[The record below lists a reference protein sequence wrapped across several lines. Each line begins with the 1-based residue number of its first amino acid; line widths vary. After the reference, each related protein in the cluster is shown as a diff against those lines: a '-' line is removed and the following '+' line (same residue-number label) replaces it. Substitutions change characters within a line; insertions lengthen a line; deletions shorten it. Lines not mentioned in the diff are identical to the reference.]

1 MPDPNDIPRRR
12 SRLLLD
18 VTTAASE
25 VSRLD
30 DCFRIGLRV
39 LSGDKWGEGAESRR
53 CECNVDLLGGLVHA
67 DLDTLVTALYVTI
80 DDLFG
85 PRHGPGRKPKLSDAE
100 LICLAVAQVL
110 LGFDSERRW
119 LRFAGQRLGHLFPYL
134 PTPSAYNKR
143 LRRAAVLIAVALGD
157 LATRAPSW
165 WDELRLVDSTPVPCA
180 ASRETV
186 KRSAL
191 AGHAGYGYC
200 KSHHRYFWGFRL
212 YVLAAGDG
220 LPVAW
225 CLATPKLGE
234 REVVAALLDHERAR
248 LRPGL
253 LILGDKGF
261 AGRDFEQLVA
271 GYGARLLRPDRSD
284 EPLRHGSLGRWRQWI
299 ESTFNTLKD
308 QLGLERHRG
317 RTLAGVYVRVAQR
330 LLALAATIWWNWELD
345 APDKRSLVAYD
356 H

>member
-1 MPDPNDIPRRR
+1 MR
-12 SRLLLD
+12 
-18 VTTAASE
+18 
-25 VSRLD
+25 
-30 DCFRIGLRV
+30 
-39 LSGDKWGEGAESRR
+39 
-53 CECNVDLLGGLVHA
+53 A
-67 DLDTLVTALYVTI
+67 DLDTLVIALYVTI
-80 DDLFG
+80 DELLDS
-85 PRHGPGRKPKLSDAE
+85 RRGPGRRPKLADAE
-100 LICLAVAQVL
+100 LVCLAVAQVL
-110 LGFDSERRW
+110 LGFGSERRW

-134 PTPSAYNKR
+134 PTASAYNRR
-143 LRRAAVLIAVALGD
+143 LRRAAPLVALAIQD
-157 LATRAPSW
+157 LAAHTPSW
-165 WDELRLVDSTPVPCA
+165 GDQLRLVDSTPVPCA

-200 KSHHRYFWGFRL
+200 KSHHRFFWGFRL
-212 YVLAAGDG
+212 YVLAAPDG

-253 LILGDKGF
+253 LILADKGF

-271 GYGARLLRPDRSD
+271 GYGASLARPDRAD
-284 EPLRHGSLGRWRQWI
+284 EPHRFGSLGRWRQWI
-299 ESTFNTLKD
+299 ESTFDTLKD
-308 QLGLERHRG
+308 QLSLERHRG
-317 RTLAGVYVRVAQR
+317 RTLAGVVVRVAQR
-330 LLALAATIWWNWELD
+330 LLALAAAIWWNWETD